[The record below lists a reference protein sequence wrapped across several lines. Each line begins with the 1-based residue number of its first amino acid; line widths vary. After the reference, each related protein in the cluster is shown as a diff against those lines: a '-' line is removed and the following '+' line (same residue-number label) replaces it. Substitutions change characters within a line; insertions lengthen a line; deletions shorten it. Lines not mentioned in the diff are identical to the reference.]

1 MFKKSVLFLI
11 LFVSFMAC
19 KSDKDEACIAPSIEK
34 NIVNTWK
41 ANYIEDKEVTDSGE
55 MIFLADGTVK
65 DTKNIIMGDPVD
77 SITWKVVDGKVEMA
91 FKDAS
96 GEIEFTMGV
105 KENSCNKIVL
115 SLQPLFDIELTK

>member
-1 MFKKSVLFLI
+1 MFKKSVLFLF

-41 ANYIEDKEVTDSGE
+41 ASIIEDNKVKDSGE

-65 DTKNIIMGDPVD
+65 DTKNIIVGEPID
-77 SITWKVVDGKVEMA
+77 SITWKMVDGKVE
-91 FKDAS
+91 
-96 GEIEFTMGV
+96 GI
-105 KENSCNKIVL
+105 
-115 SLQPLFDIELTK
+115 

>member
-1 MFKKSVLFLI
+1 MFKKSVLFLF

-41 ANYIEDKEVTDSGE
+41 ASIIEDNKVTDSGE

-65 DTKNIIMGDPVD
+65 DTKNIIVGEPID
-77 SITWKVVDGKVEMA
+77 SITWKVVDGKVEM
-91 FKDAS
+91 
-96 GEIEFTMGV
+96 EFLDDGMSVGFGYFI

-115 SLQPLFDIELTK
+115 LSGFFILELTK